1 VITVLVSASWGDLQ
15 LIEVP
20 IMSFWRR
27 RRDGSV
33 TLMREA
39 FILLAP
45 IAATCAMILLLF
57 FG

>member
-1 VITVLVSASWGDLQ
+1 
-15 LIEVP
+15 
-20 IMSFWRR
+20 MNFWRR

-57 FG
+57 LR